1 MLNPQAVL
9 PGAANEKLFFGHPRG
24 LFLLFMVEM
33 WERFSYYGMRA
44 LLVLYL
50 IQSATGDNP
59 GRGWSKPDATNLY
72 GWYTGL
78 VYLTPLIGGMIA
90 DRIIG
95 THRSMLVGGSLIAL
109 GHVVLA
115 ISGFGSMAHND
126 LGMTVF
132 VMGLA
137 LIVIGTGHFKP
148 TVSVMVGQLY
158 PQNDPRRDGA
168 FTIFYMGIN
177 LGAFICTFICG
188 TLGENV
194 GWHWGF
200 GSAAV
205 GMLIGLGLYV
215 IFKQSW
221 IGNIGAAPREGPNP
235 SAYFFVGAIMLSL
248 VIAVLFHTGSFATM
262 GEIFYGM
269 MGTGIVG
276 VLVSVMMCLLIVAW
290 AAWFVRKQESK
301 DRGPTATILIF
312 VIFNAVFWTAFEQA
326 GSSLNIFA
334 KENTERTGV
343 IADWVGLVPP
353 AAKNVPDVKA
363 APVEVAALDVKASV
377 EVAAPVIIAA
387 PVDQAAPAAPA
398 KIKEIPA
405 TWFQSINALEIVL
418 FGPLFAMMW
427 LWLGRRKLNPS
438 QPMKVAIALFLVGGG
453 YIFMVVGSM
462 HGASG
467 AKVSMFWLFATYTLH
482 TFGELCI
489 SPTALA
495 FVTRAAAVKYVSF
508 LMGIYFL
515 SNVVAGKLGGALAGQ
530 VEGIEKGTVQLPWY
544 PWFKLGGQ
552 ADFYLVFVVASFAA
566 GLVAL
571 ALTPLIK
578 KLNKNI
584 E

>member
-1 MLNPQAVL
+1 MRRSNAKNEAVIRPKEYTLSNPQAVL
-9 PGAANEKLFFGHPRG
+9 PGAANEKLFLGHPRG

-50 IQSATGDNP
+50 IQSATSDNP
-59 GRGWSKPDATNLY
+59 GRGWTKLDATNLY

-78 VYLTPLIGGMIA
+78 VYLTPLFGGMIA
-90 DRIIG
+90 DRLIG
-95 THRSMLVGGSLIAL
+95 THRSMMVGGSLIAL

-115 ISGFGSMAHND
+115 ISGFGSMAHSD

-132 VMGLA
+132 VIGLA

-177 LGAFICTFICG
+177 LGAFLCTFVCG

-205 GMLIGLGLYV
+205 GMLIGL
-215 IFKQSW
+215 IFYMICKQSW
-221 IGNIGAAPREGPNP
+221 LGNIGAAPREGPNR
-235 SAYFFVGAIMLSL
+235 SLHFFIGAL
-248 VIAVLFHTGSFATM
+248 VLAAVIGVLFHTGSFASM
-262 GEIFYGM
+262 GQIVDGLT
-269 MGTGIVG
+269 GTGNTRLAIY
-276 VLVSVMMCLLIVAW
+276 LVMTLLILLW
-290 AAWFVRKQESK
+290 AVWFVWKQEPAF
-301 DRGPTATILIF
+301 RGPTASILIF
-312 VIFNAVFWTAFEQA
+312 VIFNAVFWTAYEQA

-334 KENTERTGV
+334 SENTERHVLG
-343 IADWVGLVPP
+343 W
-353 AAKNVPDVKA
+353 
-363 APVEVAALDVKASV
+363 EV
-377 EVAAPVIIAA
+377 
-387 PVDQAAPAAPA
+387 
-398 KIKEIPA
+398 PA
-405 TWFQSINALEIVL
+405 TWFQSINPLLIILLGPVFALIWT
-418 FGPLFAMMW
+418 G
-427 LWLGRRKLNPS
+427 LGKRQLNPS
-438 QPMKVAIALFLVGGG
+438 QPMKIAIALFLVGGG
-453 YIFMVVGSM
+453 YVFMVLGSM
-462 HGASG
+462 GTGGTTAEAMALPEGAASAG
-467 AKVSMFWLFATYTLH
+467 TAVSTVKVSMFWLFATYTLH
-482 TFGELCI
+482 TWGELCI

-530 VEGIEKGTVQLPWY
+530 VEGIEKGIVQLPWY

-552 ADFYLVFVVASFAA
+552 ADFYLMFVIASVGC
-566 GLVAL
+566 GLVVL
-571 ALTPLIK
+571 ALTPLLK
-578 KLNKNI
+578 KLTKNI

>member
-1 MLNPQAVL
+1 MVCRVTSSDVELKINEAIKRPKEYTLSNPQAVL
-9 PGAANEKLFFGHPRG
+9 PGAANEKTFLGHPRG

-50 IQSATGDNP
+50 IQKVTGDENGFNP
-59 GRGWSKPDATNLY
+59 GRGWSKLDANNLY
-72 GWYTGL
+72 GWYTSL
-78 VYLTPLIGGMIA
+78 VYLTPLLGGMIA

-95 THRSMLVGGSLIAL
+95 THRSMMVGGLLITF

-115 ISGFGSMAHND
+115 ISGIGGLAHND
-126 LGMTVF
+126 MGMSLF

-137 LIVIGTGHFKP
+137 LIVLGTGHFKP

-158 PQNDPRRDGA
+158 SLTDPRRDGA

-177 LGAFICTFICG
+177 LGAFLCVYVCG
-188 TLGENV
+188 TLGEKV

-205 GMLIGLGLYV
+205 GMIIGLSIYML
-215 IFKQSW
+215 FKKSW
-221 IGNIGAAPREGPNP
+221 LGDIGAAPAGVPNRAP
-235 SAYFFVGAIMLSL
+235 HFLIGAIVLS
-248 VIAVLFHTGSFATM
+248 VVVAVLFHTGAFAQM
-262 GEIFYGM
+262 GKSVDAV

-276 VLVSVMMCLLIVAW
+276 MLVSVVMCVLILAW
-290 AAWFVRKQESK
+290 SVWFIRKQEPLN
-301 DRGPTATILIF
+301 RGPTATILIF
-312 VIFNAVFWTAFEQA
+312 VIFNAVFWTAYEQA

-334 KENTERTGV
+334 SENTERQGALADWIG
-343 IADWVGLVPP
+343 IADPVD
-353 AAKNVPDVKA
+353 KS
-363 APVEVAALDVKASV
+363 APVE
-377 EVAAPVIIAA
+377 IAA
-387 PVDQAAPAAPA
+387 TVG
-398 KIKEIPA
+398 KKEIPA
-405 TWFQSINALEIVL
+405 TWFQSINALEIIL
-418 FGPLFAMMW
+418 LSPLFAMMW
-427 LWLGRRKLNPS
+427 SWLARRKLNPS

-453 YIFMVVGSM
+453 YVFMVLGSM
-462 HGASG
+462 NGASG

-515 SNVVAGKLGGALAGQ
+515 SNVVAGKLGGMLAGQ
-530 VEGIEKGTVQLPWY
+530 VEGIEKGTVLLPWY

-552 ADFYLVFVVASFAA
+552 ADFYLMFVIASFVA
-566 GLVAL
+566 GLLAL
-571 ALTPLIK
+571 AATPFIK
-578 KLNKNI
+578 KLIKDI